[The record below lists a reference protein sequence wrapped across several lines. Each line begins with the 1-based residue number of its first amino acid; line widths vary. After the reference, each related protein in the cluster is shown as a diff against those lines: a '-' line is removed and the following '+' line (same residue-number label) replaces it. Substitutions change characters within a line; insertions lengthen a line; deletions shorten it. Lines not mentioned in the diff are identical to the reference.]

1 MKQRQPILLVCVFAV
16 VCVLSG
22 LALVY
27 TKHESRKLFVELEKL
42 THERDEL
49 NIEWGQLQIEQST
62 WAQHAR
68 IEQVATEDLSQQ
80 ADTRHLRTAKITAHR
95 GTILDRNGEPLA
107 ISTPVDS
114 IWVNPRQFAPAVDR
128 IPQLARTLGVDSQML
143 MRRVTRSMDKEFLY
157 LKRHLSPE
165 QAQEVL
171 DLGLPGVS
179 VQREYRR
186 YYPASEVTGHLVGFT
201 NIDDEGQEGLE
212 LAFNHWLAGE
222 SGAKRVLKDRLGRA
236 IENVAS
242 IRPPRHGKD
251 LRTSIDL
258 RLQYLAYRA
267 LKGAIKL
274 HDARSGSIV
283 VLDVHTGEVLAM
295 VNQPTY
301 NPNDRSQFAAERY
314 RNRAVTDIFEPGS
327 SIKPLVI
334 AAALESGQY
343 QPSSIVDTAPGF
355 IDIGAKRI
363 EDTRNLGR
371 ISLTTILARSSNVG
385 ITKLAMTLQ
394 PDLLW
399 ETMTRFG
406 LGELTNSSFPGES
419 AGMLTHYSNWR
430 PISQA
435 TLAYGYGVSVTPL
448 QLAQAYAA
456 IGNGGQL
463 MPVTLMAG
471 SGTAEPRRILS
482 EDTADA
488 VRRMLEEVVRPGGT
502 GTKVAV
508 EGYRVAGKTGTAWK
522 FATGGYSED
531 KYISIFAG
539 LAPASNPRLA
549 TVVVIDE
556 PGGELYYGSDVAA
569 PVFADVMSES
579 LRLLAV
585 APDAAAP
592 RDPGSV
598 VQAVAARAESR

>member
-1 MKQRQPILLVCVFAV
+1 MTRGAETKQKTARRFVGRVTLVTVFFGIVASSLVARAV
-16 VCVLSG
+16 YLQVLD
-22 LALVY
+22 
-27 TKHESRKLFVELEKL
+27 KDF
-42 THERDEL
+42 L
-49 NIEWGQLQIEQST
+49 N
-62 WAQHAR
+62 
-68 IEQVATEDLSQQ
+68 QQ
-80 ADTRHLRTAKITAHR
+80 ADTRHLRTEKISAHR
-95 GTILDRNGEPLA
+95 GTISDRNGEPLA

-114 IWVNPRQFAPAVDR
+114 IWANPKEFAPAVDS
-128 IPQLARTLGVDSQML
+128 IPKLARALGIDSQML

-165 QAQEVL
+165 QANEVL
-171 DLGLPGVS
+171 DLDLPGIN

-186 YYPASEVTGHLVGFT
+186 FYPASEVTGHLVGFT

-222 SGAKRVLKDRLGRA
+222 SGAKRVLKDRLGRS

-242 IRPPRHGKD
+242 IRPPHHGKD

-258 RLQYLAYRA
+258 RLQYLAYRT
-267 LKGAIKL
+267 LKAAIKG

-283 VLDVHTGEVLAM
+283 VLDVKTGEVLAM

-301 NPNDRSQFAAERY
+301 NPNDRSQLSAERY
-314 RNRAVTDIFEPGS
+314 RNRAITDIFEPGS
-327 SIKPLVI
+327 SLKPLVV

-343 QPSSIVDTAPGF
+343 RPSSIIDTAPGF
-355 IDIGAKRI
+355 IVVGPKKI

-371 ISLTTILARSSNVG
+371 VSLTTILARSSNVG

-394 PDLLW
+394 ADQLW
-399 ETMTRFG
+399 DTMTQFG
-406 LGELTNSSFPGES
+406 LGELTTSGFPGES

-435 TLAYGYGVSVTPL
+435 TLAYGYGISVTPL

-456 IGNGGQL
+456 IADGGNQRPISLVALDQPGEGEQ
-463 MPVTLMAG
+463 VIAV
-471 SGTAEPRRILS
+471 
-482 EDTADA
+482 DTAAA

-502 GTKVAV
+502 GTKAAV
-508 EGYRVAGKTGTAWK
+508 DGYRVAGKTGTAWK

-539 LAPASNPRLA
+539 MAPASNPRLA

-585 APDAAAP
+585 PPDAMPA

-598 VQAVAARAESR
+598 MQAMATAPENQ

>member
-1 MKQRQPILLVCVFAV
+1 MRRGAETKQTTARRFAGRVSLVAVFFGILATSLVARAV
-16 VCVLSG
+16 HLQVLD
-22 LALVY
+22 
-27 TKHESRKLFVELEKL
+27 KEF
-42 THERDEL
+42 L
-49 NIEWGQLQIEQST
+49 NE
-62 WAQHAR
+62 
-68 IEQVATEDLSQQ
+68 Q
-80 ADTRHLRTAKITAHR
+80 ADTRHLRTEKISAHR
-95 GTILDRNGEPLA
+95 GTITDRNGEPLA

-114 IWVNPRQFAPAVDR
+114 IWVNPRQFAPAVDS
-128 IPQLARTLGVDSQML
+128 IPKLARTLGVDSQML
-143 MRRVTRSMDKEFLY
+143 MRRITRSMDKEFLY

-165 QAQEVL
+165 QAEEVL
-171 DLGLPGVS
+171 ALKLPGIS
-179 VQREYRR
+179 VLREYRR

-201 NIDDEGQEGLE
+201 DIDDEGQEGLE
-212 LAFNHWLAGE
+212 LAFNHWLSGE
-222 SGAKRVLKDRLGRA
+222 SGAKRVLKDRLGRS

-258 RLQYLAYRA
+258 RLQYLAYRT
-267 LKGAIKL
+267 LKGAIKT
-274 HDARSGSIV
+274 HNARSGSIV
-283 VLDVHTGEVLAM
+283 VLDVKTGEVLAM

-301 NPNDRSQFAAERY
+301 NPNDRSQLAAERY
-314 RNRAVTDIFEPGS
+314 RNRAITDIFEPGS
-327 SIKPLVI
+327 SIKPLIV

-343 QPSSIVDTAPGF
+343 RPSSIVDTAPGYVVV
-355 IDIGAKRI
+355 GAKKI

-385 ITKLAMTLQ
+385 ITKLAMKLQ
-394 PDLLW
+394 PDQLW
-399 ETMTRFG
+399 ETMTQFG
-406 LGELTNSSFPGES
+406 LGELTSSGFPGES

-456 IGNGGQL
+456 IGSSGQL
-463 MPVTLMAG
+463 RPVSLVALDAPADAHRVL
-471 SGTAEPRRILS
+471 SDETA
-482 EDTADA
+482 TA

-502 GTKVAV
+502 GTKAAID
-508 EGYRVAGKTGTAWK
+508 GYRVAGKTGTAWK
-522 FATGGYSED
+522 FATGGYSQD

-539 LAPASNPRLA
+539 LAPASDPRLA

-556 PGGELYYGSDVAA
+556 PSGELYYGSDVAA

-585 APDAAAP
+585 APDALPA

-598 VQAVAARAESR
+598 MQAVAARTEVR

>member
-1 MKQRQPILLVCVFAV
+1 MLVTAFFGLVAATLV
-16 VCVLSG
+16 ARAIHLQVLD
-22 LALVY
+22 
-27 TKHESRKLFVELEKL
+27 TDF
-42 THERDEL
+42 L
-49 NIEWGQLQIEQST
+49 NE
-62 WAQHAR
+62 
-68 IEQVATEDLSQQ
+68 Q
-80 ADTRHLRTAKITAHR
+80 ADSRHLRTEKISAHR
-95 GTILDRNGEPLA
+95 GTITDRNGEPLA

-114 IWVNPRQFAPAVDR
+114 IWANPKQFAPAVDS
-128 IPQLARTLGVDSQML
+128 IPQLARALGVDSQVL

-165 QAQEVL
+165 QAAAV
-171 DLGLPGVS
+171 LGLKLPGIN

-212 LAFNHWLAGE
+212 LAYNHWLAGE
-222 SGAKRVLKDRLGRA
+222 SGAKRVLKDRLGRS

-242 IRPPRHGKD
+242 IRPPHHGKD

-258 RLQYLAYRA
+258 RLQYLAYRT
-267 LKGAIKL
+267 LKSAIRQ
-274 HDARSGSIV
+274 HNARSGSIV
-283 VLDVHTGEVLAM
+283 VLDVKTGEVLAM

-301 NPNDRSQFAAERY
+301 NPNDRSQLAAERY
-314 RNRAVTDIFEPGS
+314 RNRAITDIFEPGS
-327 SIKPLVI
+327 SLKPLVI

-343 QPSSIVDTAPGF
+343 RPSSIIDTAPGF
-355 IDIGAKRI
+355 IVVGPKKI

-371 ISLTTILARSSNVG
+371 VSLTTILARSSNVG

-394 PDLLW
+394 PDQLW
-399 ETMTRFG
+399 ETMTQFG
-406 LGELTNSSFPGES
+406 LGELTTSGFPGES
-419 AGMLTHYSNWR
+419 AGMLTHFSNWR

-435 TLAYGYGVSVTPL
+435 TLAYGYGISVTPL

-456 IGNGGQL
+456 IGN
-463 MPVTLMAG
+463 
-471 SGTAEPRRILS
+471 SGRLRPISLVALDQPNDGERILS
-482 EDTADA
+482 EETATA

-502 GTKVAV
+502 GTKAAID
-508 EGYRVAGKTGTAWK
+508 GYRIAGKTGTAWK
-522 FATGGYSED
+522 FASGGYSKD

-539 LAPASNPRLA
+539 LAPATDPRLA

-569 PVFADVMSES
+569 PVFAGVMSES

-585 APDAAAP
+585 PPDALPA

-598 VQAVAARAESR
+598 MQAVAARSEAR